1 MSFQVSKPGVFST
14 LQDEGRYGHRK
25 HGVIVSGAMDLFA
38 HRTANLLVGNRSEA
52 VTLEMTLSGP
62 VLIAKS
68 DMLVAICGA
77 DMEAE
82 VDGSPAPLW
91 RPFVIHAGSE
101 LSFRYAVEGCRTY
114 LAVHGGFAA
123 DHMLGSHST
132 YLRAGMGGYQGRAL
146 RSGDLLLL
154 EETGRTGK
162 TGEKFIDDLVLRSKF
177 VSTTIRPEYHDHPV
191 IRIVR
196 GNEAGLFT
204 STSWSSL
211 LSQNYVVTSQSDRM
225 GYRLSCE
232 PKLALKPDV
241 PYEMISE
248 AVVAGTLQV
257 PSSGQPILLLA
268 DCQTTGGYPR
278 IGHVITADLPLVAQ
292 VKPGGTLRFRVVSH
306 REAQEQLLLQA
317 MDLKLLEAG
326 TRVWLRGLGFSVG
339 RVKKCEDE

>member
-38 HRTANLLVGNRSEA
+38 HRAANLLVANRAEA

-62 VLIAKS
+62 VLIAQS

-91 RPFVIHAGSE
+91 RPFFIRVGSE
-101 LSFRYAVEGCRTY
+101 LSFRYAVQGCRAY

-123 DHMLGSHST
+123 DLMLGSRST

-146 RSGDLLLL
+146 RSGDLLAVK
-154 EETGRTGK
+154 ETT
-162 TGEKFIDDLVLRSKF
+162 TKFENRDDLELRSKF
-177 VSTTIRPEYHDHPV
+177 VSTTIRPDYQDHPV
-191 IRIVR
+191 IRIIR
-196 GNEAGLFT
+196 GKEADLFT
-204 STSWSSL
+204 SVSWSRL
-211 LSQNYVVTSQSDRM
+211 LSQSYLVTSQSDRM
-225 GYRLSCE
+225 GYRLSSE
-232 PKLALKPDV
+232 PKLELEPGV
-241 PYEMISE
+241 PFEMISE

-257 PSSGQPILLLA
+257 PSSGHPILLLA

-278 IGHVITADLPLVAQ
+278 IGHVITADLPLIAQ
-292 VKPGGTLRFRVVSH
+292 VKPGGTLRFIEVSH

-326 TRVWLRGLGFSVG
+326 TRVWLRGLNISHTSFSSS
-339 RVKKCEDE
+339 VK